1 MKISVH
7 SNIGR
12 KRSTNQDYA
21 EYFKNQHHQ
30 ILLILCDGVGGHQ
43 AGDVAS
49 RLTTEYLGEKFKN
62 ISERFTVESFKQWL
76 ISEIEE
82 VNHYIYDYSKSEPHL
97 EGMGTTLVAAS
108 VIDDQLIV
116 GHVGDSRA
124 YSYQENT
131 LKQITEDHSLVNVL
145 IKTGEITEEEGARHP
160 GRNVVIQSIG
170 GTDSVTSEIKVMD
183 VAEVDFVLLCSDGLS
198 NMLSQEQLTVLFQ
211 EHRFEPDFAEL
222 LIKAAN
228 EAGGTDNITV
238 IIATDLQV
246 EEVAS

>member
-21 EYFKNQHHQ
+21 EYFNNQYQ
-30 ILLILCDGVGGHQ
+30 QTLLILCDGVGGHQ

-62 ISERFTVESFKQWL
+62 SSERFTAESFRQWL
-76 ISEIEE
+76 VSEIEA
-82 VNHYIYDYSKSEPHL
+82 VNHYIYDYSRREAHL

-108 VIDDQLIV
+108 VVDDKLIV

-124 YSYQENT
+124 YSYQENM

-183 VAEVDFVLLCSDGLS
+183 ASSVEFLLLCSDGLS
-198 NMLSQEQLTVLFQ
+198 NMLSQEQLTTLFK
-211 EHRFEPDFAEL
+211 EHRFDSDFAEL

-238 IIATDLQV
+238 IIATELQA